1 MASSTDSPRG
11 PIKTHHVTSYR
22 LLSPS
27 RLPLASL
34 SPGLGR
40 QGGGIAPH
48 WHQPKEGEAA
58 ASRHRR
64 SRIAAIFNSRA
75 GQLVDDADQAT
86 EARCRCPH
94 VSRSLSSHSLCYYFY
109 LIQGLTHMVYI

>member
-40 QGGGIAPH
+40 QGAVSPPLAPALTCKLCGCPSRGEHSVAVPLKEIGHYILSTMEQIEPKIVKHEHVVGCLTARRGIVFF
-48 WHQPKEGEAA
+48 
-58 ASRHRR
+58 S
-64 SRIAAIFNSRA
+64 
-75 GQLVDDADQAT
+75 
-86 EARCRCPH
+86 
-94 VSRSLSSHSLCYYFY
+94 SL
-109 LIQGLTHMVYI
+109 